1 MHLIIDG
8 YVTDPRKIEDKE
20 FIYNFL
26 DTYPPQIKMT
36 KVSIPQVSEHD
47 ITSNKEEEGI
57 SGFVLLA
64 ESHISIHVYPE
75 KSYVNL
81 DIFSCREFDVD
92 RATRALE
99 QQFGLTDITIH
110 TLDRPHPDFI

>member
-8 YVTDPRKIEDKE
+8 YVTDPKKIEDKE

-36 KVSIPQVSEHD
+36 KVSVPQVSEHD
-47 ITSNKEEEGI
+47 IPRNAEEGI

-64 ESHISIHVYPE
+64 ESHISVHVYPE
-75 KSYVNL
+75 RSYVNL
-81 DIFSCREFDVD
+81 DIFSCREFDVAQ
-92 RATRALE
+92 ATQALE
-99 QQFGLTDITIH
+99 QQFGLTNITIH
-110 TLDRPHPDFI
+110 TLDRPHPDLA